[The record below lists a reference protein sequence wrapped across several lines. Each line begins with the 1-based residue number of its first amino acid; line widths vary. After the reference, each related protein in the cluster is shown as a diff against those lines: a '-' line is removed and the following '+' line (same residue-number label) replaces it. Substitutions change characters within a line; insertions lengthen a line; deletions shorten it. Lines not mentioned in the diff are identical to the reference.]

1 MSQVLVELRN
11 LGPVTSAWLQAV
23 GIHNRDDL
31 AKIGSIGAYRIL
43 QGHGYR
49 ITLVGLY
56 AMEGALRDMP
66 WNRLPDK
73 VRNRLK
79 SAVGKA

>member
-1 MSQVLVELRN
+1 MSQALVELRN
-11 LGPVTSAWLQAV
+11 LGPVTSGWLQAV
-23 GIHNRDDL
+23 GIHNRNDL
-31 AKIGSIGAYRIL
+31 AKVGSIGAYRIL

-56 AMEGALRDMP
+56 ALEGALRDIP

-73 VRNRLK
+73 VKRHLK
-79 SAVGKA
+79 AAVGKA